1 MAGTGIARSPTLT
14 RTCKSHRDRDTSKSA
29 ARQHRS
35 LLMKDFYEDRFP
47 NQEALDALTW
57 KPLRLLSF
65 YRVILA
71 GLLATLFFSLSDSTT
86 LGIQDA
92 TVYKFTAISYLLFG
106 VLAGFA
112 ARLRKPGYELQTV
125 LQILVDIIVI
135 TLLMYASGGPAS
147 GLGMLLIIS
156 VATGSILLPGRMA
169 FLFAAMATIAIM
181 GEQTYS
187 SVILHS
193 ARPAGYTQAG
203 LLGLAL
209 FATAGIAYLLV
220 LRIKETEALA
230 LRRGI
235 DIDNLAKLNAMIVQR
250 LQAGVIVSDHLHK
263 IRLINDTALKLLGKQ
278 STEPDQSLQDFS
290 PGLYK
295 QLEAW
300 RDAEDDEPSLLTIE
314 TAGTR
319 LLVHFTLL
327 GTSEG
332 LGSLIFLE
340 DTATMTKQAQQIKLA
355 SLGRLTASIA
365 HEIRNPLGAIGH
377 ATQLLDE
384 SDALDHSDRRLIT
397 IIGNH
402 TRRVNTV
409 VENVLQLSRPGASLP
424 QQVRLND
431 WLESFISEFTD
442 SGNCQPGQVDF
453 SVEPPDL
460 EVHCDPS
467 LLHQAVWNLC
477 QNAVRH
483 GADDPTALKLSLVGQ
498 LLPSSGRPGLDI
510 IDNGVGIGPE
520 VAEKIF
526 EPFFTT
532 SNNGTGLGLYIAR
545 EICESNQSRLDYVP
559 SAEDGSCFRITF
571 TGKQAQ
577 AAASFV

>member
-1 MAGTGIARSPTLT
+1 
-14 RTCKSHRDRDTSKSA
+14 
-29 ARQHRS
+29 
-35 LLMKDFYEDRFP
+35 MKDFYEDRFP
-47 NQEALDALTW
+47 NQGALDALTW

-71 GLLATLFFSLSDSTT
+71 GLLALLFFSLTDNTT
-86 LGIQDA
+86 LGVQNPV
-92 TVYKFTAISYLLFG
+92 VYKLTVIGYLLFG

-112 ARLRKPGYELQTV
+112 ARLRQPGYELQTV
-125 LQILVDIIVI
+125 AQILVDIIAI

-181 GEQTYS
+181 GEQIYS
-187 SVILHS
+187 SIIIV
-193 ARPAGYTQAG
+193 AERPAGYTQAG

-250 LQAGVIVSDHLHK
+250 LQAGIIVTDHQHH
-263 IRLINDTALKLLGKQ
+263 IRLINDTARNLLNRPAAK
-278 STEPDQSLQDFS
+278 PNQSLQSFS

-295 QLEAW
+295 KLQAW
-300 RDAEDDEPSLLTIE
+300 RNVPENEPSLLEVEAT
-314 TAGTR
+314 GTK
-319 LLVHFTLL
+319 LLTHFTLL
-327 GTSEG
+327 GTSKG

-340 DTATMTKQAQQIKLA
+340 DTATMSKRAQQIKLA

-384 SDALDHSDRRLIT
+384 SEALDDSDRRLIT

-409 VENVLQLSRPGASLP
+409 VENVLQLSRPGTSLP
-424 QQVRLND
+424 QQINLHA
-431 WLESFISEFTD
+431 WLKGFVDEFGH
-442 SGNCQPGQVDF
+442 SGNCQPGQIRF
-453 SVEPPDL
+453 SVEPDDL
-460 EVHCDPS
+460 DVHCDPS

-477 QNAVRH
+477 QNAARH
-483 GADDPTALKLSLVGQ
+483 GTGESTALLIRLVGTR
-498 LLPSSGRPGLDI
+498 LTSSERPCLDI
-510 IDNGVGIGPE
+510 IDNGAGIEPE
-520 VAEKIF
+520 LADKIF

-532 SNNGTGLGLYIAR
+532 KSSGTGLGLYIAR
-545 EICESNQSRLDYVP
+545 EICESNQSQLDYFP
-559 SAEDGSCFRITF
+559 TTEGGSCFRITF
-571 TGKQAQ
+571 TGKEALP
-577 AAASFV
+577 AATFV

>member
-1 MAGTGIARSPTLT
+1 
-14 RTCKSHRDRDTSKSA
+14 
-29 ARQHRS
+29 
-35 LLMKDFYEDRFP
+35 MKDFYEDRFP
-47 NQEALDALTW
+47 NQSAQDALTW

-71 GLLATLFFSLSDSTT
+71 GLLAVLFFALSDSTT
-86 LGIQDA
+86 LGLHNPV
-92 TVYKFTAISYLLFG
+92 VYKLAAIGYLLFG
-106 VLAGFA
+106 VLAGFG
-112 ARLRKPGYELQTV
+112 ARLRRPAYELQTV
-125 LQILVDIIVI
+125 AQILVDIIAI

-169 FLFAAMATIAIM
+169 FLFAAIATIAII

-187 SVILHS
+187 SVILEAS
-193 ARPAGYTQAG
+193 RPAGYTQAG

-250 LQAGVIVSDHLHK
+250 LQAGIIVTDHEHR
-263 IRLINDTALKLLGKQ
+263 IRLVNDTARKLLNRPTAK
-278 STEPDQSLQDFS
+278 SDQSLQTFS
-290 PGLYK
+290 PDLYK
-295 QLEAW
+295 KLQTW
-300 RDAEDDEPSLLTIE
+300 RNAPEDEPSLLDVEAT
-314 TAGTR
+314 GTK
-319 LLVHFTLL
+319 LLTHLTLL

-340 DTATMTKQAQQIKLA
+340 DMATMSKRAQQVKLA

-384 SDALDHSDRRLIT
+384 SEALDDSDRRLIT

-409 VENVLQLSRPGASLP
+409 VENVLQLSRPGTSLP
-424 QQVRLND
+424 QQIDLHD
-431 WLESFISEFTD
+431 WLKSFVGEFGH
-442 SGNCQPGQVDF
+442 SGSCQPGQIRF
-453 SVEPPDL
+453 SVEPQDM
-460 EVHCDPS
+460 EVHSDPS

-477 QNAVRH
+477 QNAARH
-483 GADDPTALKLSLVGQ
+483 ATREETALQIRLVSTR
-498 LLPSSGRPGLDI
+498 LPSSGRPCLDI
-510 IDNGVGIGPE
+510 IDNGAGIDPE
-520 VAEKIF
+520 LAEKIF

-532 SNNGTGLGLYIAR
+532 KSSGTGLGLYIAR
-545 EICESNQSRLDYVP
+545 EICESNQSRLDYFP
-559 SAEDGSCFRITF
+559 ATECGSCFRITF
-571 TGKQAQ
+571 TGKEALP
-577 AAASFV
+577 AATFV

>member
-1 MAGTGIARSPTLT
+1 
-14 RTCKSHRDRDTSKSA
+14 
-29 ARQHRS
+29 
-35 LLMKDFYEDRFP
+35 MKDFYEDRFP
-47 NQEALDALTW
+47 NQGAQDALTW

-71 GLLATLFFSLSDSTT
+71 GLLAVLFFALSDSTT
-86 LGIQDA
+86 LGLHNPV
-92 TVYKFTAISYLLFG
+92 VYKLTAIGYLLFG

-112 ARLRKPGYELQTV
+112 ARLHRPGYELQTV
-125 LQILVDIIVI
+125 AQILVDIIAI

-169 FLFAAMATIAIM
+169 FLFAAIATIAII

-187 SVILHS
+187 SVILEAS
-193 ARPAGYTQAG
+193 RPAGYTQAG

-250 LQAGVIVSDHLHK
+250 LQAGIIVTDHEHR
-263 IRLINDTALKLLGKQ
+263 IRLVNDTARKLLNRPTAK
-278 STEPDQSLQDFS
+278 SDQSLQTFS
-290 PGLYK
+290 PDLYK
-295 QLEAW
+295 KLQTW
-300 RDAEDDEPSLLTIE
+300 RNAPEDEPSLLDVEAT
-314 TAGTR
+314 GTK
-319 LLVHFTLL
+319 LLTHLTLL

-340 DTATMTKQAQQIKLA
+340 DMATMSKRAQQIKLA

-384 SDALDHSDRRLIT
+384 SEALDDSDRRLIT

-409 VENVLQLSRPGASLP
+409 VENVLQLSRPGTSLP
-424 QQVRLND
+424 QQIDLHD
-431 WLESFISEFTD
+431 WLKSFVGEFGH
-442 SGNCQPGQVDF
+442 SGSCQPGQIRF
-453 SVEPPDL
+453 SVEPQDM
-460 EVHCDPS
+460 EVHSDPS

-477 QNAVRH
+477 QNAARH
-483 GADDPTALKLSLVGQ
+483 ATREETALQIRLVSTR
-498 LLPSSGRPGLDI
+498 LPSSGRPCLDI
-510 IDNGVGIGPE
+510 IDNGAGIDPE
-520 VAEKIF
+520 LAEKIF

-532 SNNGTGLGLYIAR
+532 KSSGTGLGLYIAR
-545 EICESNQSRLDYVP
+545 EICESNQSRLDYFP
-559 SAEDGSCFRITF
+559 ATECGSCFRITF
-571 TGKQAQ
+571 TGKEALP
-577 AAASFV
+577 AATFV